1 MDNPLKN
8 DKSLCS
14 KKGHMMPNLTM
25 EKIVEASIQVRL
37 LEDNGQE

>member
-8 DKSLCS
+8 DKSHCS
-14 KKGHMMPNLTM
+14 KKGHMIPNLTM
-25 EKIVEASIQVRL
+25 EKIVEASIQVKP